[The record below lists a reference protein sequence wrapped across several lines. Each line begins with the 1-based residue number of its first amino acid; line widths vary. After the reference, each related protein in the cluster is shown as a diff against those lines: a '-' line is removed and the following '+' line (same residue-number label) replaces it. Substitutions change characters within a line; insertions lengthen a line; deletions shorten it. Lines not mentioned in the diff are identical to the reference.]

1 MLISKK
7 ASVWVGITDAEQEGV
22 WRFVTDK
29 TVFDANKGNTLNRW
43 AAGEPNNGSGG
54 QHCAVIWHKNVMDD
68 YNCVLKVRGLCEIK
82 NY

>member
-7 ASVWVGITDAEQEGV
+7 ASVWVGITDSEQEGV
-22 WRFVTDK
+22 WKFVTDK

-43 AAGEPNNGSGG
+43 AAGEPNNKNED
-54 QHCAVIWHKNVMDD
+54 QHCGFIWYKNGLDD
-68 YNCVLKVRGLCEIK
+68 GFCWRKYRGLCEIR